1 MGDDRIR
8 EHKEHLDTVRRE
20 REELVRQIKESQET
34 IERSLDL
41 LRRVDDTFRRQEK
54 WDRQI

>member
-34 IERSLDL
+34 IERSLEL
-41 LRRVDDTFRRQEK
+41 LSRVDHAFRHQEK
-54 WDRQI
+54 GPQI

>member
-8 EHKEHLDTVRRE
+8 EHKEHLETVRLG